1 MSGSPAFQHLSV
13 ESLEEHRQVHFY
25 LDQLMRTLS
34 EIEAG
39 AAGATDQL
47 SAELG
52 SLIERLTEHF
62 TSEEQGGLYDGVV
75 DLLPNLTGEVRRL
88 SEQHA
93 RLLDT
98 LEMARL
104 HVQRAGAAGLPALRQ
119 DLAIFVE
126 VLRAHEHA
134 EEELLR
140 QALEVES
147 RA

>member
-1 MSGSPAFQHLSV
+1 MAGSPAFQHLSV
-13 ESLEEHRQVHFY
+13 QSLEEHRQVHFY
-25 LDQLMRTLS
+25 LDQLMRTLG
-34 EIEAG
+34 EIDGGEP
-39 AAGATDQL
+39 GATDRL

-62 TSEEQGGLYDGVV
+62 TSEEHGGLYDGVV

-93 RLLDT
+93 RVLDT

-104 HVQRAGAAGLPALRQ
+104 HVQRGGAAALPALRQ
-119 DLAIFVE
+119 DLVTFVD